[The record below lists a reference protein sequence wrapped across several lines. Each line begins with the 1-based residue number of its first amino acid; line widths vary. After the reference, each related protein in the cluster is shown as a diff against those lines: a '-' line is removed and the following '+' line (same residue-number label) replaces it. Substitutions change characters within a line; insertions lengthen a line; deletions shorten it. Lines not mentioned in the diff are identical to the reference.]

1 MNRSFRLLL
10 TILFLVNLGTVF
22 AQFNTSD
29 FGFEGEQ
36 ERRRIPRFRV
46 DYTMRFL
53 LMNHPKSLVTYDPD
67 ADYDWLKKSPGHQF
81 TVSILPGFREN
92 WTIGASFY
100 LQRLL
105 RERDN
110 LSSLMPADQFPYNY
124 FDDPIQF
131 RRNVRICGNSLVIE
145 RRLYSTPME
154 EFRLFTRGEA
164 GYLRYSAKAEIGHR
178 IHKDTTYNFH
188 AYTKAGEY
196 ATVFSGSLGLGAQ
209 YQNGSFGA
217 SLIVGY
223 QLQTAHSFLPRNQF
237 NEWKAVYYPE
247 NYTGT
252 PSDEQFGIDRDDIPD
267 NKVRFGQ
274 LYLQFS
280 LMLFIGEAWK

>member
-1 MNRSFRLLL
+1 MNRSLRLLL
-10 TILFLVNLGTVF
+10 TILFLLNLGTVF
-22 AQFNTSD
+22 AQFGTGD
-29 FGFEGEQ
+29 IEGEH
-36 ERRRIPRFRV
+36 EKRRIPRFRV

-53 LMNHPKSLVTYDPD
+53 LMNQPKNLVTNDPV

-92 WTIGASFY
+92 WTIGTTFY
-100 LQRLL
+100 FQRLL
-105 RERDN
+105 KEREK
-110 LSSLMPADQFPYNY
+110 LSDLMPADQFPYNY

-131 RRNVRICGNSLVIE
+131 RRNVRIYGTSLIVE

-154 EFRLFTRGEA
+154 EFRVFTRGEA

-178 IHKDTTYNFH
+178 IHKDTTYDFH
-188 AYTKAGEY
+188 AYSKAKESS
-196 ATVFSGSLGLGAQ
+196 TVFSGSLGIGAQ
-209 YQNGSFGA
+209 YQHGA
-217 SLIVGY
+217 LGVSLIAGY

-237 NEWKAVYYPE
+237 NEWKAVYHPE

-252 PSDEQFGIDRDDIPD
+252 PSDDQFSIEKDDIPD

-274 LYLQFS
+274 VYLQFS
-280 LMLFIGEAWK
+280 VMLFIGEAWK